1 PLRITHLVVCLHG
14 SARVFKNPV
23 APADAA
29 AAAAGLVAPGRGRR
43 NGEYRG
49 NGLATLFEDEVVLC
63 GDGRLREGVYHFR
76 FELAFPP
83 YSLPSS
89 ISFERGAIAYVLTAT
104 LTRPTTISPTMTCDA
119 NVLLLESIDIAHLP
133 VPKPRVISLEP
144 VARRS
149 ALPRTRSKAASD
161 ELPPADPPPP
171 PPPPPP
177 PRSPVPSER
186 SHNSSCRTNSTQS
199 FHIVSEPSSARGLP
213 AARPDDADADHDDG
227 LWPTAASPE
236 ITATAR
242 VLRAGVL
249 PGDLLPITLAIKH
262 SKPVRS
268 ANGVI
273 ITLYRL
279 GRIDMYPQL
288 PVGTPEHGKKP
299 VFEDYYPKSRTG
311 LGGLSFGVTR
321 TTSVFRKDLSQVFCP
336 LIVDPTSM
344 TADIKASI
352 RIPENAFPTITRV
365 PGAMISFRYY
375 VELVVDIRGKLTGH
389 DRFPLPL
396 PRINMTGHHGL
407 PAAAAATSHAAT
419 TILDTDHVRR
429 DKSVISCLF
438 EVTVGSKDS
447 SRRQRPDDSS
457 LPDHPQTPPPPADE
471 YHPLHPTHD
480 EPPVF
485 VPPPQPE
492 ETVDEKTR
500 LRRAEEMLLPSAPP
514 LSDDDDPG
522 GPSSSA
528 SLPPPSAP
536 VLDDCSEY
544 FPSDFPPLDHHH
556 HHHHPRNA
564 SPAVSAPSTDT
575 ITPTC
580 HHSSSPDPHHTFPYS
595 PPPASPPPWPHP
607 TDDKQELERQR
618 LLAQAS
624 APPPDDDDD
633 LTAAAVA
640 AASEHGAGPSSEVP
654 SAPVL
659 TEEDIMG
666 HPVLILEE
674 EESLPRYQRGN
685 WDLHSRANV
694 NVNANGS

>member
-1 PLRITHLVVCLHG
+1 
-14 SARVFKNPV
+14 
-23 APADAA
+23 
-29 AAAAGLVAPGRGRR
+29 
-43 NGEYRG
+43 
-49 NGLATLFEDEVVLC
+49 
-63 GDGRLREGVYHFR
+63 
-76 FELAFPP
+76 
-83 YSLPSS
+83 
-89 ISFERGAIAYVLTAT
+89 
-104 LTRPTTISPTMTCDA
+104 
-119 NVLLLESIDIAHLP
+119 
-133 VPKPRVISLEP
+133 
-144 VARRS
+144 
-149 ALPRTRSKAASD
+149 
-161 ELPPADPPPP
+161 
-171 PPPPPP
+171 
-177 PRSPVPSER
+177 
-186 SHNSSCRTNSTQS
+186 S

-500 LRRAEEMLLPSAPP
+500 LRRSPTTTTPAGPPPPPRSRRPPRPSSTTVRNTSPPTSRPSTTTTTTTTRATPRPPSPPRPQTPSLPPATTLPP
-514 LSDDDDPG
+514 RTRTTPSPTPPHPPARPPG
-522 GPSSSA
+522 PTPPTTSRSSSA
-528 SLPPPSAP
+528 SGS
-536 VLDDCSEY
+536 S
-544 FPSDFPPLDHHH
+544 
-556 HHHHPRNA
+556 RR
-564 SPAVSAPSTDT
+564 PARRHRTTTTTSLRLLWRR
-575 ITPTC
+575 
-580 HHSSSPDPHHTFPYS
+580 
-595 PPPASPPPWPHP
+595 PAS
-607 TDDKQELERQR
+607 T
-618 LLAQAS
+618 
-624 APPPDDDDD
+624 APGR
-633 LTAAAVA
+633 AARCRRRPC
-640 AASEHGAGPSSEVP
+640 S
-654 SAPVL
+654 
-659 TEEDIMG
+659 
-666 HPVLILEE
+666 
-674 EESLPRYQRGN
+674 PRRIS
-685 WDLHSRANV
+685 WAIRC
-694 NVNANGS
+694 